1 MRLTINE
8 YANKY
13 KMSLEMV
20 HSKIRAKK
28 INSTKENGIE
38 YIIVNNSNSLPIK
51 EQNVSSNRN
60 INTRQ
65 NQKTTVGT
73 ILSLYQKENQQL
85 KFKIKQL
92 EEKIDSLIHDKED
105 MLRQE
110 RDRLESVYIKKDEQ
124 LKTVLELIN
133 TKLMFD
139 NAQQSKDEVHDISI
153 EDESKAIDLS
163 HTKEKNNFVELKS
176 YLKTLD
182 LTSYEKK
189 IIKKRFRA
197 VYGSDIRVTQQ
208 NGNFYLNFDHYDYS
222 DLLEKP

>member
-20 HSKIRAKK
+20 RSKIRAKK

-38 YIIVNNSNSLPIK
+38 YIVVDDTDLLEIQK
-51 EQNVSSNRN
+51 QNTSSNKE
-60 INTRQ
+60 INVRPPK
-65 NQKTTVGT
+65 KTTVGT

-124 LKTVLELIN
+124 LKTILELIN

-139 NAQQSKDEVHDISI
+139 NTQQPKDKIHDISI
-153 EDESKAIDLS
+153 EDESKAIDFS
-163 HTKEKNNFVELKS
+163 YTKNKNNFVELKS

-182 LTSYEKK
+182 LSSYEKK
-189 IIKKRFRA
+189 IIKKRFHA
-197 VYGSDIRVTQQ
+197 VYGSDVRVTQK
-208 NGNFYLNFDHYDYS
+208 NGNYYLNFDRYDYS
-222 DLLEKP
+222 DLLKKP